1 MINYYPLIAMVM
13 VKAANLLPV
22 VLQPMPAVSFVG
34 HSFISGGVMVWHA
47 ESLMNAVMV
56 AVK

>member
-1 MINYYPLIAMVM
+1 MVM